1 MSMKPLTCVLIV
13 LLAACTDPA
22 PEDAAVTVDG
32 AEAPPPAAAMT
43 PAAPPDPIPSERD
56 DALLAAATAEAPAA
70 LATLE
75 RLVNIETG
83 TDDEIGMAEM
93 SDLLEAELRALG
105 FTVTRHPTT
114 GARVGG
120 ASVGENIVGRLQGD
134 GGGHVLLMAH
144 MDTVYARGSLALAP
158 FRVDGNRAYGPG
170 IADAKSGIAVILHAL
185 KLLRDR
191 GFTDFGAITAV
202 FNTDEEQGSAGS
214 SALIERLAGESDVVL
229 SFEPTG
235 TSPEGLTYGTSGIGS
250 VVATI
255 GGRSAHAG
263 VAPELGA
270 NALVAA
276 ADFVQRTTD
285 LDQGPGRLRFNW
297 TVARSG
303 AVRNIVPDSATLEA
317 DVRYPTNESFE
328 ALEADVTRLASE
340 PGVEG
345 TTIELAID
353 PGRPAF
359 TADDA
364 GRALIARAIGIYDSL
379 GHDLAVAP
387 VIGGG
392 TDAAFAARSGKPV
405 IEALGLPGYGYHTND
420 DEYVLVDAIPRRL
433 YLAARMIMDVAQEP

>member
-1 MSMKPLTCVLIV
+1 MRMLVSLLGIVLI
-13 LLAACTDPA
+13 AACTDRGREA
-22 PEDAAVTVDG
+22 PAVTT
-32 AEAPPPAAAMT
+32 AAKPPEVLAR
-43 PAAPPDPIPSERD
+43 ERD
-56 DALLAAATAEAPAA
+56 DALLAAATAEAPAT

-83 TDDEIGMAEM
+83 TEDEIGMAAM
-93 SDLLEAELRALG
+93 SGLLQRELAARG
-105 FTVTRHPTT
+105 FSVTRHATT
-114 GARVGG
+114 GARQGR

-134 GGGHVLLMAH
+134 GGRNVLLMAH
-144 MDTVYARGSLALAP
+144 MDTVYTRGSLASAP

-170 IADAKSGIAVILHAL
+170 IADAKSGIAVILHAIT
-185 KLLRDR
+185 LLQARK
-191 GFTDFGAITAV
+191 FTDFGTLTV
-202 FNTDEEQGSAGS
+202 LFNTDEEQGSSGS
-214 SALIERLAGESDVVL
+214 SALIERLAGESDAVF

-235 TSPEGLTYGTSGIGS
+235 ISPEGLTYGTSGIGS
-250 VVATI
+250 VIAHIT
-255 GGRSAHAG
+255 GRSAHAG

-276 ADFVQRTTD
+276 ADFVRRTVD

-297 TVARSG
+297 TVARAG

-317 DVRYPTNESFE
+317 DVRYPTNDSFE
-328 ALEADVTRLASE
+328 ALVADVTRLASE

-345 TTIELAID
+345 TTIEVVTD

-364 GRALIARAIGIYDSL
+364 GRALIAKAIGIYKGL
-379 GHDLAVAP
+379 GYDLLVAP
-387 VIGGG
+387 IIGGG

-420 DEYVLVDAIPRRL
+420 DEYVLIDAIPRRL
-433 YLAARMIMDVAQEP
+433 YLAAQMIMDVAQGR

>member
-1 MSMKPLTCVLIV
+1 MIRKPLSIALAV
-13 LLAACTDPA
+13 LLAACTGSA
-22 PEDAAVTVDG
+22 PEDTQAT
-32 AEAPPPAAAMT
+32 AET
-43 PAAPPDPIPSERD
+43 PAAPAATPVAAAPPAPIPHDKD
-56 DALLAAATAEAPAA
+56 DALLAAADAQAPAV

-83 TDDEIGMAEM
+83 TDDETGMARM
-93 SDLLEAELRALG
+93 SDLLQRELQALG

-120 ASVGENIVGRLQGD
+120 ASVGENIVGRLQGSGD
-134 GGGHVLLMAH
+134 RRLLLMAH
-144 MDTVYARGSLALAP
+144 MDTVYARGSLARAP

-185 KLLRDR
+185 RLLKDR
-191 GFTDFGAITAV
+191 GFTDYGSIAV
-202 FNTDEEQGSAGS
+202 LFNTDEEQGSAGS
-214 SALIERLAGESDVVL
+214 SALIERLAGESDAIL

-250 VVATI
+250 VVATVS
-255 GGRSAHAG
+255 GRSAHAG

-276 ADFVQRTTD
+276 ADFVQRTTG
-285 LDQGPGRLRFNW
+285 LDQGPGKLRFNW
-297 TVARSG
+297 TVARAG

-317 DVRYPTNESFE
+317 DVRYPTNALFE
-328 ALEADVTRLASE
+328 ALSADVTRLASE

-345 TTIELAID
+345 TAIELAID

-364 GRALIARAIGIYDSL
+364 GKALIARAIGIYNSL

-433 YLAARMIMDVAQEP
+433 YLAAQMIMDVAQGE